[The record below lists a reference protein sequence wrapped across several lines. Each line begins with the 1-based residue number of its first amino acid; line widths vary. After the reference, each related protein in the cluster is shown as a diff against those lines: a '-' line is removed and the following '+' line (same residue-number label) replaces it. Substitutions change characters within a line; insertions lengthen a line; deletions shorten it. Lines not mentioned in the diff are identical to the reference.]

1 MKTLDIFSNA
11 VRAKE
16 IVSVL
21 VRNGFGDLLE
31 QLGIPQRWLEHF
43 VPDGILRK
51 NVWQRIRFTLEQ
63 LGPTFVKFGQV
74 LSTRADILPEGLIR
88 ELKQLRSQ
96 VAPVPFGNIE
106 PLLEAELK
114 RPIDEVFSK
123 FDRTPVASGS
133 IGQIY
138 RAKLRENGAEV
149 AVKVQRPNIRKAIR
163 SDIEIIGWL
172 ARKVHQKLDDLRPY
186 DLPDVVESTGR
197 GILQELDFSIEANN
211 AHMFNLINPEPAEVF
226 APKVHTEYTTAR
238 LTVCDWVV
246 GRSPGD
252 DEIPVEQGRRLAVV
266 TGRSVFH
273 QIMIA
278 GFFHGDPHGGNVLV
292 TRDGRAC
299 FLDWGLAGSLTREM
313 RYFLADLFSAISS
326 ADPEKVVRVA
336 TLMATGKSRIDE
348 IRLERDVSFV
358 LRQYQSRFGH
368 GEAIGKI
375 VLELLFVF
383 GSNGIKV
390 ARDYSLLA
398 KAIIS
403 VEEVGV
409 TLDHDFDVRPV
420 AQPFLRKLAMER
432 WHPANIVSHSWWNFQ
447 SQFRRIRQLP
457 SDVQRLLH
465 TIEDGD
471 LAIRMRHE
479 GLDKL
484 GEYFDSGVNRLS
496 VALLTAASI
505 TGSAILMSATIEHE
519 PRLFS
524 YPTVIGTLGFLVS
537 LVFGLWLVFNVIR
550 HGKSH
555 GKNRRK

>member
-1 MKTLDIFSNA
+1 MKTLDFLTNA

-21 VRNGFGDLLE
+21 VRNGFGDLLD

-43 VPDGILRK
+43 VPDEILRK
-51 NVWQRIRFTLEQ
+51 NVWERIRYTLEQ

-74 LSTRADILPEGLIR
+74 LSTRADILPEALIN

-96 VAPVPFGNIE
+96 VRPVPFGEIE
-106 PLLEAELK
+106 PLLAAELN
-114 RPIDEVFSK
+114 RPLEEVFSEFENK
-123 FDRTPVASGS
+123 PVASGS

-138 RAKLRENGAEV
+138 RATLLEGGAVV
-149 AVKVQRPNIRKAIR
+149 AVKVQRPNIRKAIQ

-172 ARKVHQKLDDLRPY
+172 ARQIHQKVEHLRAY
-186 DLPDVVESTGR
+186 DLPDVVESTGK
-197 GILQELDFSIEANN
+197 GILEELDFSIEANN
-211 AHMFNLINPEPAEVF
+211 AHMFNLINPEKDDVF
-226 APKVHTEYTTAR
+226 APKVYTAYTTPR
-238 LTVCDWVV
+238 LTVCEWVE
-246 GRSPGD
+246 GRSPGAP
-252 DEIPVEQGRRLAVV
+252 EIPADQGRHLAVV
-266 TGRSVFH
+266 LGRSVFH

-278 GFFHGDPHGGNVLV
+278 GFFHGDPHSGNVLV

-313 RYFLADLFSAISS
+313 RYFLADLFAAISS

-336 TLMATGKSRIDE
+336 TMMATGRSRIDE
-348 IRLERDVSFV
+348 IRLEREVSFV
-358 LRQYQSRFGH
+358 LRQYQSSFGH
-368 GEAIGKI
+368 GEAIGRI
-375 VLELLFVF
+375 VLELLYVF

-409 TLDHDFDVRPV
+409 TLDPDFDVRPV
-420 AQPFLRKLAMER
+420 AQPFLQKLSMER
-432 WHPANIVSHSWWNFQ
+432 WNPLNLVSQSWWNFQ
-447 SQFRRIRQLP
+447 SQFRRLRQLP
-457 SDVQRLLH
+457 SDLQRLFH

-484 GEYFDSGVNRLS
+484 GEFFDSGINRLS
-496 VALLTAASI
+496 MALLTAASI
-505 TGSAILMSATIEHE
+505 TGSAILMSATLEHE
-519 PRLFS
+519 PRLFG
-524 YPTVIGTLGFLVS
+524 YPTVIGTIGFLVS
-537 LVFGLWLVFNVIR
+537 LVFGLWLIFNIIR
-550 HGKSH
+550 HGKS
-555 GKNRRK
+555 RKK